1 MSAATNET
9 SGHSVSWR
17 GVVTTAIRLL
27 TFRAGR
33 EELAALGYR
42 HLLVGLVCAWIVG
55 MGRYWDNPRVGLLQ
69 HLGFGSVVY
78 VFILSLFLWL
88 IVWPLRPQHWSYLRV
103 AAFVS
108 LVSPPAILY
117 ALPVEKFYP
126 LESANGINV
135 LFLGIV
141 AIWRVALLVFFLR
154 RLGELN
160 SFSIVVATLLPLT
173 LIIVTLTMLNLE
185 RAVFDFM
192 GGVREGTASDASYGF
207 LFMLSFFSLLLFIPI
222 VICYIVLVA
231 SARVAA
237 QQARLKKIYDE

>member
-1 MSAATNET
+1 MSASTDET
-9 SGHSVSWR
+9 SSTSVSWR
-17 GVVTTAIRLL
+17 GVLFTMIRLL
-27 TFRAGR
+27 TFRARR
-33 EELAALGYR
+33 EELVTLSYMHLG
-42 HLLVGLVCAWIVG
+42 VGLVCTWLVG

-69 HLGFGSVVY
+69 HLGVGSIVY
-78 VFILSLFLWL
+78 VFALALFLWL
-88 IVWPLRPQHWSYLRV
+88 IVSPLGPQSWSYLRV

-108 LVSPPAILY
+108 MVSPPAILY

-126 LESANGINV
+126 LETANGMNV

-141 AIWRVALLVFFLR
+141 AVWRVALLVFFLR

-160 SFSIVVATLLPLT
+160 SLSIVVATLLPLT
-173 LIIVTLTMLNLE
+173 LIIVTLTVLNLE

-207 LFMLSFFSLLLFIPI
+207 LFMLSFFSALLFLPI
-222 VICYIVLVA
+222 VLCYIVLVA

-237 QQARLKKIYDE
+237 QQERLKKLYDD